1 MTKEDII
8 RKLTSRKFWV
18 AIAMFVVALLSLTGV
33 IKIEDKNDIYQL
45 IILGGTCVGY
55 IVGEGLTDIAHSGN
69 QNEYIEEGEEE

>member
-33 IKIEDKNDIYQL
+33 IKVEDKTDIYQL
-45 IILGGTCVGY
+45 IILGGTCVAY
-55 IVGEGLTDIAHSGN
+55 ILGEGLTDITH
-69 QNEYIEEGEEE
+69 QNNYEYIEEGEDE